1 MTTSRTESPA
11 FDPALNA
18 ARQAISRFAALSLL
32 DPRAGAWDQLDA
44 LRDDATLAAAFD
56 WISALPE
63 ALPDELGWGERT
75 PSELNA
81 GRVLERLPQARQ
93 TLNDQ
98 YESTFGLLVAN
109 ACPPYETEYI
119 DGKLTFQRSNALADV
134 SGFYRAF
141 GLTTSSLHRER
152 HDHVVLEL
160 EFMAFLLGL
169 ERQAASDGHVQ
180 RRQQRVAVCR
190 DAQTRFFREHLAWWL
205 PAFAKLLR
213 WEGRGRFYEAVGELL
228 AAWVPAERAILGVPP
243 VARAAAPSSLERPEA
258 CEGCQLADQP

>member
-1 MTTSRTESPA
+1 MTMTTSRAESPA

-18 ARQAISRFAALSLL
+18 ARQAVSRFAALSLL
-32 DPRAGAWDQLDA
+32 DPQAGAWDQLYA
-44 LRDDATLAAAFD
+44 LRGDPTLTAACD
-56 WISALPE
+56 WIGALPE
-63 ALPDELGWGERT
+63 GRPDELGWGERA
-75 PSELNA
+75 PSELDA
-81 GRVLERLPQARQ
+81 GRVLARLPKSRQA
-93 TLNDQ
+93 LNDQ
-98 YESTFGLLVAN
+98 YERTFGLLVAN

-119 DGKLTFQRSNALADV
+119 DGKLTFRRSNALADV

-141 GLTTSSLHRER
+141 GLTTSRLHRER

-169 ERQAASDGHVQ
+169 ERQAAGDGDVP
-180 RRQQRVAVCR
+180 RRQLRVAVCR
-190 DAQTRFFREHLAWWL
+190 DGQTRFFREHLAWWL

-243 VARAAAPSSLERPEA
+243 LARAVAPSPLERPEA
-258 CEGCQLADQP
+258 CEGCQLAE